1 MEKQTIQYRLVKR
14 LTSIVAE
21 SMTRG
26 LVTIAAIAGL
36 VCGLVEGGCTAL
48 LESQIHFIVKYS
60 I

>member
-36 VCGLVEGGCTAL
+36 VCGLVEGVVHCFTR
-48 LESQIHFIVKYS
+48 ESDPFHR
-60 I
+60 